1 MQLGFSWRG
10 TETSYHVLVPHRG
23 AGAAGFSTHNETLYC
38 SVMPD
43 PEAGSEDADVE
54 GSA

>member
-10 TETSYHVLVPHRG
+10 TETNYHVLVPHRG
-23 AGAAGFSTHNETLYC
+23 AGASGFSTHNETLYC

-43 PEAGSEDADVE
+43 PEGGSEI
-54 GSA
+54 